1 MTHVQA
7 RTGCGCKQQL
17 LKHKISSGTYLLWG
31 KFESLGSGAAL
42 RQEMPLRGG
51 ARSEQSQMCQLCST
65 GKVCPWQ
72 KRRGAQLFWCVTALG
87 QHGMMQEWCRND
99 AGFGL
104 GGSPWVNTGRVPA
117 NAGTVP
123 TSLIPHIK
131 LDNMLATSLLPLLVA
146 DFISFS

>member
-1 MTHVQA
+1 MISALKACLSVLSLSRCWEGTHVQA

-51 ARSEQSQMCQLCST
+51 ARPEQGQMCQLCPT

-72 KRRGAQLFWCVTALG
+72 QKRGAQLFWCVTALG
-87 QHGMMQEWCRND
+87 QQCWN
-99 AGFGL
+99 AGFGVGYYWQ
-104 GGSPWVNTGRVPA
+104 GGYQCKYRK
-117 NAGTVP
+117 NARTC
-123 TSLIPHIK
+123 SHSAHK
-131 LDNMLATSLLPLLVA
+131 LKYLT
-146 DFISFS
+146 